1 MHNSISSIKKIAS
14 HQTEEI
20 FFKNSI
26 DLYYER
32 RYYVSDDDDEQ
43 QVRQSHLFISVP
55 WRRINILN
63 SNNTIMIIQ
72 SNDKSTQQQDHF

>member
-14 HQTEEI
+14 HQIEEI